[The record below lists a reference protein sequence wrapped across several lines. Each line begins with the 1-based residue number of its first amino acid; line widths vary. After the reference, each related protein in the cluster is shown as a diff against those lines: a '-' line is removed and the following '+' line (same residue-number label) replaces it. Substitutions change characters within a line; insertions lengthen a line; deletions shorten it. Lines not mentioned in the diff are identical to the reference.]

1 MLLVADTL
9 ALPDRT
15 LAPVDPSQLGDAG
28 SSSLGNAGS
37 RPRWCILDDPPPA
50 SKFLE
55 ELEAAVGRGTAWDF
69 LSYDRDVGRTLL
81 PGLNDTSP
89 CPPGFPLMQ
98 ASERA
103 CLVGH
108 NNRVARVGALHDGAR
123 LWYRQAPNEA
133 DCGARY
139 GWTSPCAC
147 PQEIPAECDLERVLA
162 NPTDARQF
170 GGRHAMTLV
179 LSGEDKPW
187 LSSQPLVPAIVDSGF
202 FHTVF
207 VEGKDRVSDTRDRRV
222 YPDADGDTRFETYPV
237 TMHMSYMRGREQ
249 AFLGA
254 ARAAAADFD
263 AKRGVLAAWSGRTD
277 AGASGDH
284 RMPNNELDD
293 HRMKDPPLAPGER
306 GHAGLPP
313 LPPNESNSLLTFE
326 SDDSAAL
333 EDFLARGTLNV
344 TRARVPPREYFGV
357 LAQHRFLLAPLGN
370 GLQSPKFI
378 EAVMMMTIPIT
389 KRYAAFDDLRA
400 YGLPI
405 VLVDDWAEVTPAKLE
420 QWWAELSP
428 RLEAARWVGTNR
440 GMDSLLNGSCWRP
453 QAGATAATPITD
465 RNESLRGAADR
476 ARRRGAAPDGT

>member
-103 CLVGH
+103 CLAGH

-147 PQEIPAECDLERVLA
+147 PQEIPAECDLEHVLA

-179 LSGEDKPW
+179 LSGEDKP
-187 LSSQPLVPAIVDSGF
+187 
-202 FHTVF
+202 
-207 VEGKDRVSDTRDRRV
+207 
-222 YPDADGDTRFETYPV
+222 
-237 TMHMSYMRGREQ
+237 
-249 AFLGA
+249 
-254 ARAAAADFD
+254 
-263 AKRGVLAAWSGRTD
+263 
-277 AGASGDH
+277 
-284 RMPNNELDD
+284 
-293 HRMKDPPLAPGER
+293 
-306 GHAGLPP
+306 
-313 LPPNESNSLLTFE
+313 
-326 SDDSAAL
+326 
-333 EDFLARGTLNV
+333 
-344 TRARVPPREYFGV
+344 
-357 LAQHRFLLAPLGN
+357 
-370 GLQSPKFI
+370 
-378 EAVMMMTIPIT
+378 
-389 KRYAAFDDLRA
+389 
-400 YGLPI
+400 
-405 VLVDDWAEVTPAKLE
+405 
-420 QWWAELSP
+420 
-428 RLEAARWVGTNR
+428 
-440 GMDSLLNGSCWRP
+440 
-453 QAGATAATPITD
+453 
-465 RNESLRGAADR
+465 
-476 ARRRGAAPDGT
+476 

>member
-9 ALPDRT
+9 ALRDRT

-108 NNRVARVGALHDGAR
+108 NNRVARVGAARRRAAVVSAGAERGGLRRALRVDQPVRVPAGDPGGVRLGAR
-123 LWYRQAPNEA
+123 ARESDGRAAIRRPPRDDAGAIGGGQAA
-133 DCGARY
+133 LVAAAR
-139 GWTSPCAC
+139 PC
-147 PQEIPAECDLERVLA
+147 DRRLRL
-162 NPTDARQF
+162 
-170 GGRHAMTLV
+170 
-179 LSGEDKPW
+179 
-187 LSSQPLVPAIVDSGF
+187 

-284 RMPNNELDD
+284 RMPANELDD

-306 GHAGLPP
+306 GHAGPPP

-326 SDDSAAL
+326 SDDSAA
-333 EDFLARGTLNV
+333 
-344 TRARVPPREYFGV
+344 PRT
-357 LAQHRFLLAPLGN
+357 
-370 GLQSPKFI
+370 S
-378 EAVMMMTIPIT
+378 
-389 KRYAAFDDLRA
+389 
-400 YGLPI
+400 
-405 VLVDDWAEVTPAKLE
+405 
-420 QWWAELSP
+420 
-428 RLEAARWVGTNR
+428 
-440 GMDSLLNGSCWRP
+440 
-453 QAGATAATPITD
+453 
-465 RNESLRGAADR
+465 
-476 ARRRGAAPDGT
+476 